1 MGWTKI
7 EALGWAVQVKEGIDA
22 ESLRAVALEAI
33 GSVIELLDEQEAVRA
48 ALWRG
53 GLREVDFAEDGT
65 ATVGA
70 EVPQSLLEMAERLD
84 GIVATECRLADEA
97 REELA
102 KLRADGAA

>member
-53 GLREVDFAEDGT
+53 GLREVDFAEDG
-65 ATVGA
+65 APEPA
-70 EVPQSLLEMAERLD
+70 ADSVPEGYR
-84 GIVATECRLADEA
+84 VDEA
-97 REELA
+97 TPTVTEPAVAPAQEA
-102 KLRADGAA
+102 